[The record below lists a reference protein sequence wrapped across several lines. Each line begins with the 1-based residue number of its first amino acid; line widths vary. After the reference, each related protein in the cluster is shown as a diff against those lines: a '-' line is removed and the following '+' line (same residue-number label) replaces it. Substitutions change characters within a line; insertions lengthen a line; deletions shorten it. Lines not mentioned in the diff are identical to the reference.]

1 MIRSI
6 VKMPT
11 RSHLQPVRSGWTPV
25 PDEPLFYPDDLPTEW
40 RLTYFANELTGVL
53 VPRSEWAG
61 ASPAA
66 LGQWRQDVPV
76 RFRLYLELGAAN
88 PDVDLV
94 RHRLGDRLGGWVVG
108 LDRAENEAPAE
119 TCFVR
124 VESLTAAAVSGA
136 RALACPAPTAVIGD
150 PVAERQ
156 WLERLAGAAE
166 GRPTLVLMGTAPFAV
181 VRRWQTLVE
190 LLGFA

>member
-1 MIRSI
+1 
-6 VKMPT
+6 MPI

-25 PDEPLFYPDDLPTEW
+25 PDEPPFYPDDLPTEW
-40 RLTYFANELTGVL
+40 RLIYFANELTGVL
-53 VPRSEWAG
+53 VPRAEWVG
-61 ASPAA
+61 ANPAV

-76 RFRLYLELGAAN
+76 RFRLYLELGDAER
-88 PDVDLV
+88 DVGLDLV
-94 RHRLGDRLGGWVVG
+94 RERLGNRLGGWVVG
-108 LDRAENEAPAE
+108 PDRAGDETPPE

-136 RALACPAPTAVIGD
+136 RALACPAPTEVIGD

-156 WLERLAGAAE
+156 WLERLAGVAG